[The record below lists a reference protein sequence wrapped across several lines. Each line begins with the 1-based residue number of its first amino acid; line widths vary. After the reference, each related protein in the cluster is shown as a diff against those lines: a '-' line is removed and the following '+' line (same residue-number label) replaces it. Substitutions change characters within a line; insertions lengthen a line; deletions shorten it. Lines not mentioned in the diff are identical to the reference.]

1 MSTARNDAGA
11 INLPAAHAF
20 CNALAGSDAP
30 LTFQTFAERT
40 GAAARPTVKH
50 GTLRTHADAL
60 IRANDSGAG
69 VFVTVNATDG
79 RGRKASNVQSVRAV
93 FADFDGAPLPATFP
107 IRPHALIESSPARW
121 HAYWFCALPLDRF
134 KGVQKSIAQMF
145 DSDAT
150 VCDLSRVMRL
160 PGFLHQKGEPFQ
172 TRIEALETFPAYRD
186 REILDAFPA
195 IAQTPEKAPC
205 RIPEGK
211 RNSELMRLA
220 NYYHRMGWHYDLI
233 RGKLLT
239 DNATR
244 CERPLDPFE
253 VESIARRAS
262 EQPRKAKQLRP
273 LAYMDSPAYI
283 ALSYT
288 AKVLLNEAE
297 RLAQLQ
303 GNGNIALTASI
314 LEPRGIPARTIR
326 RALPE
331 LIESGLIV
339 RTRDAVYG
347 QLGREKVCALFQC
360 SHLPISANLAAISN
374 VD

>member
-1 MSTARNDAGA
+1 MSNARNDAGA
-11 INLPAAHAF
+11 IDLSAAQAF
-20 CNALAGSDAP
+20 CDALAGSDSP
-30 LTFQTFAERT
+30 LTFQTFAERE
-40 GAAARPTVKH
+40 GATARAMVKH
-50 GTLRTHADAL
+50 GELRTHAEAL
-60 IRANDSGAG
+60 QRANDSGAG

-79 RGRKASNVQSVRAV
+79 RGRKGTNITGVRAV
-93 FADFDGAPLPATFP
+93 FADFDGAPLPDAFP
-107 IRPHALIESSPARW
+107 LRPHALIESSRARW
-121 HAYWFCALPLDRF
+121 HAYWFCSIPLDHF
-134 KGVQKSIAQMF
+134 KAVQHSIAQTF
-145 DSDAT
+145 NSDPA
-150 VCDLSRVMRL
+150 VCDLPRVMRL
-160 PGFLHQKGEPFQ
+160 PGFIHQKAEPFQ

-195 IAQTPEKAPC
+195 IAQTSEKGPC

-220 NYYHRMGWHYDLI
+220 NYYHRMGWHHEQI

-244 CERPLDPFE
+244 CQLPLDPAE
-253 VESIARRAS
+253 VESIAKRAS

-273 LAYMDSPAYI
+273 LAYMDTPAYI

-303 GNGNIALTASI
+303 GNGNIALTASL

-326 RALPE
+326 RAVRE
-331 LIESGLIV
+331 LIESGLLV

-347 QLGREKVCALFQC
+347 QLGREKVCALYLC
-360 SHLPISANLAAISN
+360 PHLPISANLAAIAPH
-374 VD
+374 

>member
-1 MSTARNDAGA
+1 MS
-11 INLPAAHAF
+11 
-20 CNALAGSDAP
+20 
-30 LTFQTFAERT
+30 E
-40 GAAARPTVKH
+40 
-50 GTLRTHADAL
+50 HADAL
-60 IRANDSGAG
+60 KRANDSGAG
-69 VFVTVNATDG
+69 VYVTVNATDG
-79 RGRKASNVQSVRAV
+79 HGRKASNVKHVRAV
-93 FADFDGAPLPATFP
+93 FADFDGAPLPDAFP
-107 IRPHALIESSPARW
+107 IRPHALIESSRARW

-134 KGVQKSIAQMF
+134 KGVQKSIAGMF

-195 IAQTPEKAPC
+195 IAQTPEKAPS

-211 RNSELMRLA
+211 RNHELVRLA
-220 NYYHRMGWHYDLI
+220 NYYHRMGWPFEQI

-244 CERPLDPFE
+244 CDPPLDPVE

-262 EQPRKAKQLRP
+262 EQQRKAKQLRP

-360 SHLPISANLAAISN
+360 AHLPISANLAAIPN